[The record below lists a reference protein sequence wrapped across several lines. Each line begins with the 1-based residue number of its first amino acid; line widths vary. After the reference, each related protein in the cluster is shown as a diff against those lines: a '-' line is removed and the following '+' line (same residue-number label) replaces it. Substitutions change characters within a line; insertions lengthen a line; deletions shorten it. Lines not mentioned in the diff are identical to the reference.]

1 MKNHNSQSD
10 GLQQQ
15 RAQAV
20 KTALVLG
27 VIALAIFSTFIG
39 SAIIGR

>member
-1 MKNHNSQSD
+1 MTDKQQPD
-10 GLQQQ
+10 DIQQ
-15 RAQAV
+15 RRSQAV

-27 VIALAIFSTFIG
+27 TIALLIFLAFIA